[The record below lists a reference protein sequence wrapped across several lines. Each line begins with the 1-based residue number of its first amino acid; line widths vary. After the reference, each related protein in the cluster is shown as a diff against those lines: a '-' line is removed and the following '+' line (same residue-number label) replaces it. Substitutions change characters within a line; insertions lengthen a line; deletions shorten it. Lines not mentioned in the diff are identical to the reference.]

1 MQRNSKLYRGILKAL
16 EGSLVLEAPYCA
28 EEWRDR
34 LCSEVS
40 KICYREM
47 PWVERDPENHQGIHE
62 DQKDLKVFTGNP
74 MV

>member
-1 MQRNSKLYRGILKAL
+1 MDTN
-16 EGSLVLEAPYCA
+16 GSQG
-28 EEWRDR
+28 EWRDP

-62 DQKDLKVFTGNP
+62 DQKDPKVFTGNP